1 MEVASASRAGEVAS
15 AGRAGEPPHT
25 ITMDCLSQIARQR
38 FPGNASPI
46 DIVRSTSPSF
56 APFFV
61 RAYLVLGYFPHPP
74 SASNIAPENQVCKGE
89 NKDVIITTLFSEFTK
104 IN

>member
-1 MEVASASRAGEVAS
+1 MFPNATGINVGAKVAPIR
-15 AGRAGEPPHT
+15 
-25 ITMDCLSQIARQR
+25 
-38 FPGNASPI
+38 NASPI

-56 APFFV
+56 APCFV

-74 SASNIAPENQVCKGE
+74 SASNIAPENQVCKGG